1 MTDTGVGPWS
11 VKGWKPEDL
20 ERYGLTQKMVIDTS
34 EHRQAMSGNWI
45 DRGLDVLAGDLA
57 EWASNPPESISES
70 ALPFNLPVCE
80 LDNLDGLDWSED
92 ECFGI
97 PQLCLYDIFRK
108 NCPRLLLNDAPFPYE
123 NW

>member
-1 MTDTGVGPWS
+1 MGDTGVGPWS
-11 VKGWKPEDL
+11 VKGWTPEEL
-20 ERYGLTQKMVIDTS
+20 EGYGLTQKMVIDTS

-57 EWASNPPESISES
+57 EWASNPPESLSES
-70 ALPFNLPVCE
+70 ALPFNLPICE
-80 LDNLDGLDWSED
+80 LDNIDGLDWDGD

-97 PQLCLYDIFRK
+97 PQVCLANIITK

-123 NW
+123 E